1 VSFNELKSLQPGSLR
16 GLSSLQNLRLSN
28 NHFVNLSSVI
38 PALADLPELRTLSLD
53 ENALGRIEAND
64 FLPLANSSLE
74 TLDLNNCDIRYISPE
89 AFLPLT
95 RLRHLILST
104 NIVTNDNLVHV
115 FHTMQDHQSGLKA
128 VSLSGFNFAGSPP
141 RELLSVLSKMDVK
154 QLDLSKNTLPTLNN
168 VTFPLM
174 ANVLELDLNSCGII
188 SIENGSFDH
197 FPSLRRLNLAFNRLG
212 QIPAAV
218 ASLDQLQWLSLSE
231 NSGRGELDLV
241 DNQLSAMI
249 HLTYLICLTT
259 TLANSVEQHLSV
271 CLDWNI

>member
-1 VSFNELKSLQPGSLR
+1 M
-16 GLSSLQNLRLSN
+16 
-28 NHFVNLSSVI
+28 I
-38 PALADLPELRTLSLD
+38 PALSDLPELRTLSLD

-64 FLPLANSSLE
+64 FLLLANSSLE
-74 TLDLNNCDIRYISPE
+74 MLDLNNCDIRYISPE

-95 RLRHLILST
+95 RLRHLILSS

-115 FHTMQDHQSGLKA
+115 FHTMAGHHSGLKA

-141 RELLSVLSKMDVK
+141 RELLSVLSKMDVDE
-154 QLDLSKNTLPTLNN
+154 LDLSKNTLPTLNN

-174 ANVLELDLNSCGII
+174 ANILELDLNSCGII

-231 NSGRGELDLV
+231 NSGRGELELV
-241 DNQLSAMI
+241 DHQLSAMI
-249 HLTYLICLTT
+249 HLIYLDLSNNNIGKLSRAAFVG
-259 TLANSVEQHLSV
+259 LSRLEHL
-271 CLDWNI
+271 LINNGNQYTKQYIYILNTIYLYT